1 MNEPL
6 VSITIFSYNQASY
19 IRAAIDS
26 VINQTYQNLEIII
39 TDNGSTDGTKEII
52 EEYLSD
58 PRIIFL
64 DYPANINASMLQ
76 NKANTL
82 SSGKYIGILYG
93 DDYYLLD
100 KIQKQVDIF
109 ETLDDSYGLVH
120 GPGFR
125 EDVETGNKVF
135 SPCAEVRGHCFIEL
149 FEKWSDG
156 FCNPIAPLARRQCYI
171 EYQADEDVFFGG
183 GGEGLFLLFA
193 LKYKFYYLDEPLVV
207 MREHAKNAGKRV
219 KSNTN
224 AHNHLIKRILG
235 HKELPK
241 DAIPHIQKHS
251 SYFKMNTAWHILR
264 TNDDL
269 NHARDLYLQA
279 LKLYPKNLLH
289 FKQFVGFILSFCP
302 SIFIRF
308 FNSGAFLF
316 SKKRH
321 FYGIE

>member
-6 VSITIFSYNQASY
+6 VSITLFSYNQASY

-39 TDNGSTDGTKEII
+39 ADNGSNDGTKEII
-52 EEYLSD
+52 GEYLSD

-64 DYPANINASMLQ
+64 DYPANEKASILQ

-82 SSGKYIGILYG
+82 SSGKYIGIIYG

-120 GPGFR
+120 GPGFI
-125 EDVETGNKVF
+125 EDVETGNKKI
-135 SPCAEVRGHCFIEL
+135 SSCAEVSGFCFIEL
-149 FEKWSDG
+149 LEKWSDG

-171 EYQADEDVFFGG
+171 EYPADEDVFFG

-193 LKYKFYYLDEPLVV
+193 LRYQFYYFDEPLVV
-207 MREHAKNAGKRV
+207 MREHEKNAGKRV
-219 KSNTN
+219 KSNTDTHN
-224 AHNHLIKRILG
+224 ALMTKLIH
-235 HKELPK
+235 HKEVRSES
-241 DAIPHIQKHS
+241 IPVIQKHS
-251 SYFKMNTAWHILR
+251 SYFKMNVAWHILR
-264 TNDDL
+264 SNDDL
-269 NHARDLYLQA
+269 IYARDLYLQA
-279 LKLYPKNLLH
+279 LKLYPKNLLN

-302 SIFIRF
+302 SLLVRF
-308 FNSGAFLF
+308 FNRGALLF
-316 SKKRH
+316 FKKKH

>member
-171 EYQADEDVFFGG
+171 EFPADEEVFFG
-183 GGEGLFLLFA
+183 GGEGLFLFFA
-193 LKYKFYYLDEPLVV
+193 LRYQFYYFDEALVV
-207 MREHAKNAGKRV
+207 MRNHEKNAGKRV
-219 KSNTN
+219 KSNTD
-224 AHNHLIKRILG
+224 AHNKLMTRLIH
-235 HKELPK
+235 HKEVQSES
-241 DAIPHIQKHS
+241 IPHIQKHS

-269 NHARDLYLQA
+269 IYARDLYLQA
-279 LKLYPKNLLH
+279 LKLYPKNLLN
-289 FKQFVGFILSFCP
+289 FKRLLGFILSFCP
-302 SIFIRF
+302 SLLVRL
-308 FNSGAFLF
+308 FNRGAFLF
-316 SKKRH
+316 LKKQH
-321 FYGIE
+321 FHGID